1 LLRNTGKNMS
11 SLTINDVVQP
21 ISSKRRN
28 KEKLFEIYGIV
39 AILFAIS
46 MLLILFASIF
56 SKGYSAFFQT
66 RIILDIE
73 LQEQVV
79 DPDGA
84 RNIDVIRG
92 ANYTKL
98 INNSLYDIMD
108 IDSSHP
114 KAKEISSIST
124 YNNMLLIRDY
134 VVSNPDQ
141 IGTIKKFNLIAS
153 DDVDQY
159 IKGNITVTGI
169 SENNRKI
176 SNFQV
181 DAIKKLESN
190 GNVLKVFNKTFFTKS
205 DSREPEVSGILGALL
220 GSFYCLLVALFV
232 AVPLGVFSA
241 IYLQEFAKKNKFT
254 DFIEININNLAAVP
268 SIVFG
273 LLGLSVF
280 INFFHLPRSA
290 PLVGGLVLAL
300 MSLPTIVIVTR
311 ASLLAVPDSI
321 RDGAMALGASKM
333 QAIFNQVLPLA
344 TPGICTGVIISLA
357 RALGETAPLLMIGMI
372 AFIPDIP
379 TSITDPSTA
388 LPAQIF
394 MWADHPERAFVER
407 TSAAILILLSF
418 LIVMNSAAIYIR
430 YKFEK
435 KW

>member
-1 LLRNTGKNMS
+1 MSNVITNELLS
-11 SLTINDVVQP
+11 P
-21 ISSKRRN
+21 ISSKRVN
-28 KEKLFEIYGIV
+28 KEKLFKLYGIA
-39 AILFAIS
+39 AIFFAMS
-46 MLLILFASIF
+46 MLIFLLITISYKGF
-56 SKGYSAFFQT
+56 SAFYETRIKLDIYFNEELIDPLGNRESKTLYSADYSKVISQSLFKSLN
-66 RIILDIE
+66 INKE
-73 LQEQVV
+73 
-79 DPDGA
+79 DP
-84 RNIDVIRG
+84 
-92 ANYTKL
+92 K
-98 INNSLYDIMD
+98 S
-108 IDSSHP
+108 
-114 KAKEISSIST
+114 KEISKLVT
-124 YNNMLLIRDY
+124 YNSFLIIRDH
-134 VVSNPDQ
+134 VLKNSNI
-141 IGTIKKFNLIAS
+141 IGETKTFNLIAS
-153 DDVDQY
+153 DDVDQML
-159 IKGNITVTGI
+159 KGNIDINLT
-169 SENNRKI
+169 EENRKI
-176 SNFQV
+176 TDYQIE
-181 DAIKKLESN
+181 AIEKLKSN
-190 GNVLKVFNKTFFTKS
+190 GNISKVFNKTFFTSS
-205 DSREPEVSGILGALL
+205 DSREPEVSGILGSMI
-220 GSFYCLLVALFV
+220 GSFYCLLVALLIS
-232 AVPLGVFSA
+232 VPLGVSAA

-280 INFFHLPRSA
+280 INFFGLPRST

-311 ASLLAVPDSI
+311 ASLLAVPDTI

-372 AFIPDIP
+372 AFITDMP
-379 TSITDPSTA
+379 TSIMDPATA

-418 LIVMNSAAIYIR
+418 LIVMNAAAIYIR

>member
-1 LLRNTGKNMS
+1 MS
-11 SLTINDVVQP
+11 SLIINDLAQP

-46 MLLILFASIF
+46 MLLILFVSIF
-56 SKGYSAFFQT
+56 SNGYSAFYQT
-66 RIILDIE
+66 KIILDIE

-79 DPDGA
+79 DPDGT
-84 RNIDVIRG
+84 RNLDVIRG
-92 ANYTKL
+92 ANYTTL
-98 INNSLYDIMD
+98 INNSLYDVMD

-114 KAKEISSIST
+114 KAKELSSIST
-124 YNNMLLIRDY
+124 YNNMLIIRDY

-159 IKGNITVTGI
+159 LKGNINVEGI

-205 DSREPEVSGILGALL
+205 DSREPEVSGILGAIV

-241 IYLQEFAKKNKFT
+241 IYLQEFAKKNKIT

-372 AFIPDIP
+372 AFIPDVP

>member
-1 LLRNTGKNMS
+1 MSNVITNELLS
-11 SLTINDVVQP
+11 P
-21 ISSKRRN
+21 ISSKRVN
-28 KEKLFEIYGIV
+28 KEKLFKLYGLA
-39 AILFAIS
+39 AILFALS
-46 MLLILFASIF
+46 MLMFLLITIF
-56 SKGYSAFFQT
+56 YKGYSTFQET
-66 RIILDIE
+66 RIKLDIYFNE
-73 LQEQVV
+73 ALI
-79 DPDGA
+79 DPLGNRESKTLYSADYSKVISQSLFKSL
-84 RNIDVIRG
+84 NINKED
-92 ANYTKL
+92 
-98 INNSLYDIMD
+98 
-108 IDSSHP
+108 P
-114 KAKEISSIST
+114 KSKEISKLVT
-124 YNNMLLIRDY
+124 YNSFLIIRDH
-134 VVSNPDQ
+134 VLKNSNI
-141 IGTIKKFNLIAS
+141 IGETKTFNLIAS
-153 DDVDQY
+153 DDVDQML
-159 IKGNITVTGI
+159 KGNIDINLT
-169 SENNRKI
+169 EENRKI
-176 SNFQV
+176 TDYQIE
-181 DAIKKLESN
+181 AIEKLKSN
-190 GNVLKVFNKTFFTKS
+190 GNISKVFNKTFFTSS
-205 DSREPEVSGILGALL
+205 DSREPEVSGILGSMI
-220 GSFYCLLVALFV
+220 GSFYCLLVALLIS
-232 AVPLGVFSA
+232 VPLGVSAA

-280 INFFHLPRSA
+280 INFFGLPRST

-311 ASLLAVPDSI
+311 ASLLAVPDTI

-372 AFIPDIP
+372 AFITDMP
-379 TSITDPSTA
+379 TSIMDPATA

-418 LIVMNSAAIYIR
+418 LIVMNAAAIYIR

>member
-1 LLRNTGKNMS
+1 MSNVITNELLS
-11 SLTINDVVQP
+11 P
-21 ISSKRRN
+21 ISSKRVN
-28 KEKLFEIYGIV
+28 KEKLFKLYGIT
-39 AILFAIS
+39 AIIFAMS
-46 MLLILFASIF
+46 MLIFLLTTISYKGFSAFYETRIKLNIYFNEELIDPLGNRE
-56 SKGYSAFFQT
+56 SKTLYSADYSKVISQSLFKSLN
-66 RIILDIE
+66 INKE
-73 LQEQVV
+73 
-79 DPDGA
+79 DP
-84 RNIDVIRG
+84 
-92 ANYTKL
+92 K
-98 INNSLYDIMD
+98 S
-108 IDSSHP
+108 
-114 KAKEISSIST
+114 KEISKLVT
-124 YNNMLLIRDY
+124 YNSFLIIRDH
-134 VVSNPDQ
+134 VLKNSNI
-141 IGTIKKFNLIAS
+141 IGETKTFNLIAS
-153 DDVDQY
+153 DDVDQML
-159 IKGNITVTGI
+159 KGNIDINLT
-169 SENNRKI
+169 EENRKI
-176 SNFQV
+176 TDYQIE
-181 DAIKKLESN
+181 AIEKLKSN
-190 GNVLKVFNKTFFTKS
+190 GNISKVFNKTFFTSS
-205 DSREPEVSGILGALL
+205 DSREPEVSGILGSMI
-220 GSFYCLLVALFV
+220 GSFYCLLVALLIS
-232 AVPLGVFSA
+232 VPLGVSAA

-280 INFFHLPRSA
+280 INFFGLPRST

-311 ASLLAVPDSI
+311 ASLLAVPDTI

-372 AFIPDIP
+372 AFITDMP
-379 TSITDPSTA
+379 TSIMDPATA

-418 LIVMNSAAIYIR
+418 LIVMNAAAIYIR

>member
-1 LLRNTGKNMS
+1 MSNVTTGELLS
-11 SLTINDVVQP
+11 P
-21 ISSKRRN
+21 ISSKRVN
-28 KEKLFEIYGIV
+28 KEKLFKLYGVV
-39 AILFAIS
+39 AIIFAIS
-46 MLLILFASIF
+46 MLGFLLTTICHKGF
-56 SKGYSAFFQT
+56 STFYET
-66 RIILDIE
+66 RIKLDVYFNEE
-73 LQEQVV
+73 LI
-79 DPDGA
+79 DPLGNRESKTLNTADYSKVISHSLFTFL
-84 RNIDVIRG
+84 NIDKE
-92 ANYTKL
+92 N
-98 INNSLYDIMD
+98 
-108 IDSSHP
+108 P
-114 KAKEISSIST
+114 KSKEISNLVT
-124 YNNMLLIRDY
+124 YNSFLTVRDH
-134 VVSNPDQ
+134 VLNNPDI
-141 IGTIKKFNLIAS
+141 IGKTKKLDFIAS
-153 DDVDQY
+153 DDIDQMV
-159 IKGNITVTGI
+159 KGNIDINVP
-169 SENNRKI
+169 EENRKI
-176 SNFQV
+176 TDFQIE
-181 DAIKKLESN
+181 AIEKLKSN

-205 DSREPEVSGILGALL
+205 DSREPEVSGVLGAVV
-220 GSFYCLLVALFV
+220 GSFYCLLVALFIS
-232 AVPLGVFSA
+232 VPLGVSSA

-280 INFFHLPRSA
+280 INFFHLPRSS
-290 PLVGGLVLAL
+290 PIVGGLVLAL

-311 ASLLAVPDSI
+311 ASLLAVPDTI

-372 AFIPDIP
+372 AFITDMP
-379 TSITDPSTA
+379 TSIMDPATA

-418 LIVMNSAAIYIR
+418 LIVMNAAAIYIR

>member
-1 LLRNTGKNMS
+1 MS

-84 RNIDVIRG
+84 RNIDLIRG

>member
-1 LLRNTGKNMS
+1 MSNIITNELLS
-11 SLTINDVVQP
+11 P
-21 ISSKRRN
+21 ISSKRVN
-28 KEKLFEIYGIV
+28 KEKLFKLYGIA
-39 AILFAIS
+39 AIFFAMS
-46 MLLILFASIF
+46 MLIFLLITISYKGF
-56 SKGYSAFFQT
+56 SAFYETRIKLDIYFNEELIDPLGNRESKTLYSADYSKVISQSLFKSLN
-66 RIILDIE
+66 INKE
-73 LQEQVV
+73 
-79 DPDGA
+79 DP
-84 RNIDVIRG
+84 
-92 ANYTKL
+92 K
-98 INNSLYDIMD
+98 S
-108 IDSSHP
+108 
-114 KAKEISSIST
+114 KEISKLVT
-124 YNNMLLIRDY
+124 YNSFLIIRDH
-134 VVSNPDQ
+134 VLKNSNI
-141 IGTIKKFNLIAS
+141 IGETKTFNLIAS
-153 DDVDQY
+153 DDVDQML
-159 IKGNITVTGI
+159 KGNIDINLT
-169 SENNRKI
+169 EENRKI
-176 SNFQV
+176 TDYQIE
-181 DAIKKLESN
+181 AIEKLKSN
-190 GNVLKVFNKTFFTKS
+190 GNISKVFNKTFFTSS
-205 DSREPEVSGILGALL
+205 DSREPEVSGILGSMI
-220 GSFYCLLVALFV
+220 GSFYCLLVALLIS
-232 AVPLGVFSA
+232 VPLGVSAA

-280 INFFHLPRSA
+280 INFFRLPRST

-311 ASLLAVPDSI
+311 ASLLAVPDTI

-372 AFIPDIP
+372 AFITDIP
-379 TSITDPSTA
+379 TSILDPATA

-418 LIVMNSAAIYIR
+418 LIVMNAAAIYIR

>member
-1 LLRNTGKNMS
+1 MS

-190 GNVLKVFNKTFFTKS
+190 GNVLKVFNKTFFTKWH
-205 DSREPEVSGILGALL
+205 
-220 GSFYCLLVALFV
+220 LFNKDF
-232 AVPLGVFSA
+232 FS
-241 IYLQEFAKKNKFT
+241 ICTYFS
-254 DFIEININNLAAVP
+254 
-268 SIVFG
+268 SIVYDIHRKF
-273 LLGLSVF
+273 
-280 INFFHLPRSA
+280 NYT
-290 PLVGGLVLAL
+290 LVYFCFW
-300 MSLPTIVIVTR
+300 R
-311 ASLLAVPDSI
+311 
-321 RDGAMALGASKM
+321 
-333 QAIFNQVLPLA
+333 
-344 TPGICTGVIISLA
+344 
-357 RALGETAPLLMIGMI
+357 
-372 AFIPDIP
+372 
-379 TSITDPSTA
+379 
-388 LPAQIF
+388 
-394 MWADHPERAFVER
+394 
-407 TSAAILILLSF
+407 
-418 LIVMNSAAIYIR
+418 IR
-430 YKFEK
+430 YRWLWFGCKI
-435 KW
+435 

>member
-1 LLRNTGKNMS
+1 MS

-21 ISSKRRN
+21 TSSKRRN